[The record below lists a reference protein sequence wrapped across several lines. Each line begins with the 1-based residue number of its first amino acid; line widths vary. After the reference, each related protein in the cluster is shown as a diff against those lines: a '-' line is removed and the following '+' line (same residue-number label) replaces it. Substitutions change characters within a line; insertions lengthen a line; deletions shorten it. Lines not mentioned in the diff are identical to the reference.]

1 MKLEMD
7 FNALA
12 TGAIKESIA
21 RSSTGATQ
29 IHAEMM
35 DFAMILMM
43 IIVADVQQDFWAKTV
58 KLLITVPTIH
68 VKMAAHV

>member
-1 MKLEMD
+1 
-7 FNALA
+7 
-12 TGAIKESIA
+12 
-21 RSSTGATQ
+21 
-29 IHAEMM
+29 MM